1 MRFRIAYLITVLVA
15 SVLTIPV
22 SSEAAGPSVL
32 RVKFNYD
39 GIANCEQPLIRN
51 FPIHGEGTGSL
62 SVDRTARLDIDATGS
77 GREEYQ
83 GTLGGAPTEAPGG
96 SAALRVVGRHTLRV
110 IRDFPNNTLVINITV
125 RGNGCS
131 MMIENRLKRG
141 ARQYTFYNASG
152 AAAYCSRPQITRT
165 ECSAY

>member
-1 MRFRIAYLITVLVA
+1 MRFRIAYLITALVA

-32 RVKFNYD
+32 QVKFNYD

-51 FPIHGEGTGSL
+51 FPIHGDGTGSL
-62 SVDRTARLDIDATGS
+62 SVDRTARLEVNVNGS
-77 GREEYQ
+77 EREEYK
-83 GTLGGAPTEAPGG
+83 GTLGGAPTAAPGG
-96 SAALRVVGRHTLRV
+96 SAAIGVVGRHTLRV
-110 IRDFPNNTLVINITV
+110 IRDFPNNTMVINITV
-125 RGNGCS
+125 RRNGCS

-152 AAAYCSRPQITRT
+152 AAAYCSRPQIIRT
-165 ECSAY
+165 ECAAY

>member
-1 MRFRIAYLITVLVA
+1 MRIRIAYLITALVA

-51 FPIHGEGTGSL
+51 FPIHGDGTGSL
-62 SVDRTARLDIDATGS
+62 SVDRTARVDVNIAGS
-77 GREEYQ
+77 EREEYQ
-83 GTLGGAPTEAPGG
+83 GTLGGAPTAAPGG
-96 SAALRVVGRHTLRV
+96 YAALRVVGRRTLRV

-141 ARQYTFYNASG
+141 ARQYTFYSASG
-152 AAAYCSRPQITRT
+152 TVAYCSRLQIVRT
-165 ECSAY
+165 ECEAY